1 MFHSQLK
8 IHLPQRVCP
17 SPAALGSGVLT
28 LLYGVEE
35 GFRDIAKDM
44 LFQDRLE
51 EKTPPYLMMLFQR
64 SRALM
69 MIIIIINGTAR
80 ELTNNGEQMIPS
92 WPKKKKSLYACR
104 KLNRSFPG
112 NLKLRCLSQ
121 SQLVV
126 FLFLR
131 GELKVQKS
139 NYFQLLHCHMKQN
152 KAYGLGPG
160 SQV

>member
-44 LFQDRLE
+44 LSQDRLE

-92 WPKKKKSLYACR
+92 WPKKKKSVRLQ
-104 KLNRSFPG
+104 KIKQILSWQFKTQMPQPESVSGFSFSPWRA
-112 NLKLRCLSQ
+112 KSTKI
-121 SQLVV
+121 QL
-126 FLFLR
+126 FPTPALPH
-131 GELKVQKS
+131 ETK
-139 NYFQLLHCHMKQN
+139 
-152 KAYGLGPG
+152 
-160 SQV
+160 